1 MHTYFQHLTR
11 KKDRSDLAVK
21 TWKVNQ
27 DKASLVTK
35 TLDCLAIDE
44 GKKCVSNEE
53 KKKIQN
59 AKKTESDRAQRLA
72 EQIADHLHAMG
83 IEEQK
88 AKKG

>member
-1 MHTYFQHLTR
+1 M
-11 KKDRSDLAVK
+11 
-21 TWKVNQ
+21 
-27 DKASLVTK
+27 TK
-35 TLDCLAIDE
+35 TLECMAIDE

-88 AKKG
+88 AKKGWDFFYFFRQSTDHGHTMANVAGMS